1 MASTT
6 NKVRYGLS
14 KVYYALWDEDT
25 SKYSAP
31 VPMAGAVSIS
41 FDPQGSQNQFYAD
54 NVIYFTSN
62 PSASDSGSLELADI
76 TDQAYIDLLGYVRD
90 STTGILYEPTNAK
103 HANFAM
109 LYQKEG
115 DGNTLRGIRYNV
127 TLSRPS
133 ESASTTTDSVEPQT
147 VTLDYTATGRDFT
160 VGNETV
166 NILKAHV
173 TDAGDSHTTFDGW
186 YTAVVIPGA

>member
-14 KVYYALWDEDT
+14 KVYYALWDEDA

-173 TDAGDSHTTFDGW
+173 TDAGDNHTTFDGW
-186 YTAVVIPGA
+186 YTAVVTPGA